1 MSLTGKD
8 VSIKISGAGVLAT
21 DLTTATN
28 DYQTYQIEDE
38 LRQVIALDTP
48 IVVKNH
54 GEKTD
59 EKYKV
64 NRLNGTITF
73 ETADETR
80 EVTVDCTYLPLIKVA
95 EAHTVSFTEGVDLHE
110 VPRFGD
116 EYKRRIPGLKYASG
130 SLAHWNILDSTFHDA
145 LISGN
150 PVLIEYKHSESGKT
164 NRLFAY
170 LESVEMSLAID
181 NPHEQSVSFI
191 STDEF
196 IRY

>member
-1 MSLTGKD
+1 MSLQGKD
-8 VSIKISGAGVLAT
+8 VSIKISGAGVPAT
-21 DLTTATN
+21 DLATVTS
-28 DYQTYQIEDE
+28 DYITYQIEDE
-38 LRQVIALDTP
+38 LRRVIALKTP

-95 EAHTVSFTEGVDLHE
+95 EAHTVSYAEGVDLHE
-110 VPRFGD
+110 IPRFGD
-116 EYKRRIPGLKYASG
+116 EFKRRIPGLKYASG
-130 SLAHWNILDSTFHDA
+130 SLAHWNILDSVFNDA
-145 LISGN
+145 LTSGN
-150 PVLIEYKHSESGKT
+150 PVLIEYKHSETGKT

-170 LESVEMSLAID
+170 LESVEMSAAVD
-181 NPHEQSVSFI
+181 NPQEESVSFI